1 MMDYGMRG
9 LRAVVTGADS
19 GMGLATARLLLD
31 EGVRVVISDRVPERI
46 ADAARLLSDRGD
58 VHAVIADLTSL
69 ADVERLHDEAL
80 AHLGHVDI
88 LVNAA
93 GITGAQGPFHT
104 IGDDGW
110 LEALQTDFMGAVR
123 VVRAF
128 VPGMMARGFGRIVL
142 FGSED
147 AEQPYPVE
155 LPYCAAKAAILN
167 LAKGLSKTYA
177 KHGIRVNAVSP
188 AFIAT
193 PMTDAMMH
201 KRARE
206 RGETFEAAIESFLK
220 EERPTLELQRR
231 GDADEVAAAV
241 LFLCSQQASFIH
253 GTNLRVDGGSV
264 ATV

>member
-1 MMDYGMRG
+1 MEYGIRG
-9 LRAVVTGADS
+9 SCAVVTGADS
-19 GMGLATARLLLD
+19 GMGLAAARMLLD
-31 EGVRVVISDRVPERI
+31 EGVRVVICDRVPDRL

-58 VHAVIADLTSL
+58 VHAITTDLTKL
-69 ADVERLHDEAL
+69 ADVERLRNEAL
-80 AHLGHVDI
+80 AHLGRVDI

-93 GITGAQGPFHT
+93 GITGAQGPFHE
-104 IGDDGW
+104 IDDDGC
-110 LEALQTDFMGAVR
+110 LETPQTDFMGAVR
-123 VVRAF
+123 IVRAF
-128 VPGMMARGFGRIVL
+128 VPGMMAQGSGKIVL

-177 KHGIRVNAVSP
+177 KHGIRVNAIGP

-193 PMTDAMMH
+193 PMTDAMTK
-201 KRARE
+201 KRAKE
-206 RGETFEAAIESFLK
+206 RGETFDAAIESFLK
-220 EERPTLELQRR
+220 EERPALESQRR
-231 GDADEVAAAV
+231 GDAGEVAAAV
-241 LFLCSQQASFIH
+241 LFLCSAQASFIH